1 MTIPILVAFLV
12 FVLTLIV
19 LLGLVLTG
27 LAALLAGLPAVLTLS
42 GLTTLLALSGLLI
55 FLLHVICHKTYFL
68 PKKTQSCRAFG
79 I

>member
-12 FVLTLIV
+12 FVLTLIA

-27 LAALLAGLPAVLTLS
+27 LAALPAVLTLS